1 MPFLGLLKT
10 EFYGKKSFDE
20 LSEDQMSVL
29 KNLTDD
35 VLSRFKQETEAVNFW
50 NNVALQQELRTYIIK
65 QLISPEIKKQVPDIV
80 KRRKD
85 IAQKLMELG
94 YQHFGRN
101 D

>member
-1 MPFLGLLKT
+1 MRLRT
-10 EFYGKKSFDE
+10 KSFDE

-80 KRRKD
+80 KLRKD